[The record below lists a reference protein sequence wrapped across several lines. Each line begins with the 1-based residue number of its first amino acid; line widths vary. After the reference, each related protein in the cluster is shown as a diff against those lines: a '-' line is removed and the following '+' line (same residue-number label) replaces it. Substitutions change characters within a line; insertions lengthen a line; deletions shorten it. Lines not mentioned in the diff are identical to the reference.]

1 MDGARNTAIVTCG
14 ACGQRNR
21 VALEKPEAAVCGRCK
36 RGLGLGR
43 VAEVTDASFRR
54 EVVDSAL
61 PVLLDCWA
69 PWCAPCRAVAP
80 GHEDRAA
87 RHAARGKCATSNT
100 DENQDV
106 AARFNISSIP
116 TMLLV
121 RGGEVVGRVVGAQPG
136 NAILGELRRVGF
148 V

>member
-1 MDGARNTAIVTCG
+1 MDGSGNTAIVTCG

-21 VALEKPEAAVCGRCK
+21 AALDKPGAAVCGRCK
-36 RGLGLGR
+36 RNLGLGR
-43 VAEVTDASFRR
+43 VAEVTDATFRR
-54 EVVDSAL
+54 EVVESAL

-80 GHEDRAA
+80 VIEDL
-87 RHAARGKCATSNT
+87 ATQLAGRVKFAKLNT

-106 AARFNISSIP
+106 ASRFNISSIP
-116 TMLLV
+116 TLLLV
-121 RGGEVVGRVVGAQPG
+121 RDGEVFGRIVGAQPG
-136 NAILGELRRVGF
+136 HAILGELRRVGF